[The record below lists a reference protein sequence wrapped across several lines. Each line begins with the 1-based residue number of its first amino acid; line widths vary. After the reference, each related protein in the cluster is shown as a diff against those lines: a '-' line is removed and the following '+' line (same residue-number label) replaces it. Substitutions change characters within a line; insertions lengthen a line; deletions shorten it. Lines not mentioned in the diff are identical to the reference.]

1 MFIILS
7 IVYRIQVFR
16 LLRMMILIH
25 KIIIKL

>member
-7 IVYRIQVFR
+7 IVYRIQVFH
-16 LLRMMILIH
+16 LLYTMILIH